1 MPEVIV
7 VDRDKPDERA
17 IARAVAVL
25 LRGGLVAFPTETV
38 YGLGALALEP
48 KALARIFAAKG
59 RPVHHPLIAHV
70 TGIAQ
75 AKTLIDPWPKLAH
88 LLATAFWPGPLTL
101 IGNRS
106 GLVLPELTG
115 GHPSVAVRSPA
126 HPVALA
132 LIEAVGAPL
141 AAPSANKYQGISPTS
156 AAHVVASLGNEVD
169 LVLDAGPCSEGVE
182 STVVDIAGEAPRIL
196 RPGPL
201 SLAMLRKV
209 ASSIVV
215 ADETADDDAMRAS
228 PGLDRRHYAPRA
240 KLVVV
245 ESATVAVEL
254 AKQVL
259 MRDDERVALMLWDHH
274 PDAMA
279 HVVRTMPARAHAYAR
294 DLYATL
300 HELDAIGVD
309 IIVVQQVPEGSEWDA
324 VRDRLA
330 RAAEVPAKVL
340 S

>member
-1 MPEVIV
+1 MPEVIL
-7 VDRDKPDERA
+7 VDRNKPDERA

-25 LRGGLVAFPTETV
+25 LSGGLVAFPTETV
-38 YGLGALALEP
+38 YGLGALALDP
-48 KALARIFAAKG
+48 KGLARIFAAKG
-59 RPVHHPLIAHV
+59 RPTHHPLIAHV

-75 AKTLIDPWPKLAH
+75 AKTLIEPWPKLAE
-88 LLATAFWPGPLTL
+88 LLATAYWPGPLTL

-106 GLVLPELTG
+106 SIVPPELTG
-115 GHPSVAVRSPA
+115 GHPSVAVRAPA

-169 LVLDAGPCSEGVE
+169 LVLDAGSCAQGVE
-182 STVVDIAGEAPRIL
+182 STVVDVTGEAPRIL

-201 SLAMLRKV
+201 SLKSLRKV
-209 ASSIVV
+209 ASSIVL
-215 ADETADDDAMRAS
+215 ADETTDDDAMRAS
-228 PGLDRRHYAPRA
+228 PGMDRRHYAPHA

-245 ESATVAVEL
+245 ESTMVAVEL

-259 MRDDERVALMLWDHH
+259 MRDEERVALMLWDHH

-279 HVVRTMPARAHAYAR
+279 HVVRTMPVRAADYAR
-294 DLYATL
+294 ELYATL
-300 HELDAIGVD
+300 HELDALGVQ
-309 IIVVQQVPEGSEWDA
+309 IIIVQQVPEASEWDA

-330 RAAEVPAKVL
+330 RASEEPGKVW